1 MLPPLPS
8 LPPSPRALHPKWDS
22 PGAQPSRE
30 SLFLDTT
37 WVLPHPGRAPAPR
50 QLLSACQGDKAGSRG
65 APGFPAA
72 SPSARLFSECPAPS
86 SGCSD
91 TTTATA
97 SGRRGCQA
105 GCGGPG
111 SRQQA
116 VGRAGSSCPLLHLL
130 SSSLLPF
137 LSFLRRCSFLTPLLP
152 PVLFCR
158 MFSSSMFPG
167 SAPAL
172 FPQPCVHRPGHPGC
186 AVGVSVPRDPPSVA
200 LGREC
205 VCVGVC
211 ASVGPWVRGSAD
223 LWVYVSV
230 HL

>member
-1 MLPPLPS
+1 MPPPLPS

-50 QLLSACQGDKAGSRG
+50 QLLNACQGDKAGSRG

-91 TTTATA
+91 TTTA

-111 SRQQA
+111 SRRQA
-116 VGRAGSSCPLLHLL
+116 VGRAGSSCALLHLL

-172 FPQPCVHRPGHPGC
+172 FPQPCVHRPGRPGC

-200 LGREC
+200 LGRGC

-211 ASVGPWVRGSAD
+211 ASVGPWVQGSAD